1 MSAYLEL
8 QNLSKVFGCEQNPGP
23 DAPYKNL
30 SKKELLETTGQ
41 VIGVRNVNIS
51 INSGELFVVMGLSG
65 SGKSTLVRMINRL
78 IEPTEGRVVLNGVD
92 ITAMSKR
99 ELVELRRN
107 KMSMVFQ
114 SFALLPHLS
123 VLENVIFGLRVA
135 GVDKTEARERG
146 IQALKL
152 VSIAEVKD
160 QKPEQLSGGM
170 QQRVGL
176 ARAWVTEPEVM
187 LMDEA
192 FSALDPLIRNDMQDA
207 LLELQSSDKR
217 TIVFISHDLREA
229 VKIADRI
236 AIMSDGEVRQV
247 GTPTDIVKNP
257 ADEYVRA
264 FFEDIQPG
272 QLLTAGDIAIPGETG
287 QVSKQVA
294 ANTQLEE
301 LLPIAAASD
310 SPIAVAD
317 NSGKVIGVIDRARLL
332 ESLARG

>member
-1 MSAYLEL
+1 VSAYLEL
-8 QNLSKVFGCEQNPGP
+8 QNLSKIFGCEQNPGP
-23 DAPYKNL
+23 NAPYKNL

-92 ITAMSKR
+92 ITAMTKR
-99 ELVELRRN
+99 ELVELRRK

-135 GVDKTEARERG
+135 GVDKSEARERG
-146 IQALKL
+146 VQALKL
-152 VSIAEVKD
+152 VSIPEVKD

-236 AIMSDGEVRQV
+236 AVMSDGEVRQV
-247 GTPTDIVKNP
+247 GTPTEIVKNP

-272 QLLTAGDIAIPGETG
+272 QLLTAGDIAIPGESRH
-287 QVSKQVA
+287 VSKQVA
-294 ANTQLEE
+294 ANTQLDE

-317 NSGKVIGVIDRARLL
+317 DSGKVIGIIDRTQLL